1 MKYMPLFPQSPSRRA
16 VMPFGIDLPATGFCS
31 VFADGPYSV
40 VHVVISILYHACVIP
55 FHVYAS
61 MLCYLILI

>member
-16 VMPFGIDLPATGFCS
+16 VVPFGIDLPGVECLQMGCTCS
-31 VFADGPYSV
+31 DKHTVDIY
-40 VHVVISILYHACVIP
+40 HMYHACVIR

-61 MLCYLILI
+61 MLFYLILI